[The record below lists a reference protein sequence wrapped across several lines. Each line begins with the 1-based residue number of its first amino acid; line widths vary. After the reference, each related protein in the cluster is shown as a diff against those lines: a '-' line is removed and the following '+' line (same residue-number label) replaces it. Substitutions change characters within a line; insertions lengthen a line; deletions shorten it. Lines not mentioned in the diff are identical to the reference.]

1 MGLTWFHCLFDSL
14 NWQSTHGV
22 LHLSITFPMKKQ
34 GADAHADSVSAIVL
48 LMLEDNAYK
57 TSKDKILGLELALIL
72 VRITF

>member
-1 MGLTWFHCLFDSL
+1 
-14 NWQSTHGV
+14 
-22 LHLSITFPMKKQ
+22 MKKQ

>member
-1 MGLTWFHCLFDSL
+1 
-14 NWQSTHGV
+14 
-22 LHLSITFPMKKQ
+22 MKKQ

-72 VRITF
+72 VRITFWGWILSEPHND